1 MKRAFSPLVG
11 LLRSPTAATQAASTR
26 LSLFGLLPS
35 RSLSTAATTT
45 TSLVKRD
52 LLSALE
58 TRWTGARPKFS
69 LRGDE
74 ISVLKT
80 PEEFLQTLLV
90 RFFWSFVLQA
100 SLTKAFVSQ
109 ALIRRSRHRLVLST
123 LYIGD
128 GEAELVRALAS
139 SNACHRRPRRVSLR
153 LTTIGRVVFPGR

>member
-11 LLRSPTAATQAASTR
+11 LLRSPMAATQAASTR
-26 LSLFGLLPS
+26 LSLLGLLPS

-74 ISVLKT
+74 ISVLET

-90 RFFWSFVLQA
+90 RFFWSFVL
-100 SLTKAFVSQ
+100 
-109 ALIRRSRHRLVLST
+109 
-123 LYIGD
+123 
-128 GEAELVRALAS
+128 
-139 SNACHRRPRRVSLR
+139 
-153 LTTIGRVVFPGR
+153 